1 MRVRSSGP
9 SQLELTQ
16 IASPELEL
24 QIDSL
29 GAIELLAASLGVCT
43 ARVLETYAANVA
55 QVPVDSLVVRVSWQL
70 DEHPLRVGA
79 LELSIRWPEL
89 PQSRLE
95 AARRAALTCTVHR
108 TFAHP
113 PTITTSVTRE

>member
-9 SQLELTQ
+9 NQLELTQ
-16 IASPELEL
+16 VSSPEVEL
-24 QIDSL
+24 QIESL

-43 ARVLETYAANVA
+43 ARVLDAYAANVA
-55 QVPVDSLVVRVSWQL
+55 KVPIDSLAIRVSWEL

-79 LELSIRWPEL
+79 LDVGIVWPEL
-89 PQSRLE
+89 PESRLE

-108 TFAHP
+108 TFSHP
-113 PTITTSVTRE
+113 PTLMTRVSRE